1 MYYIISKNANPSGAF
16 PPILCS
22 DNKDIPEDYALI
34 SDTCETDIFYQYNGF
49 VYLVFDE
56 EGAVIGFRPKTA
68 EWEAW
73 KASLPEP
80 VEKVEVNAETVA
92 AAIVEG
98 VNNI

>member
-1 MYYIISKNANPSGAF
+1 MNIIRIIANESGAF
-16 PPILCS
+16 PPIQS
-22 DNKDIPEDYALI
+22 WPIGAAIPEGYAQI
-34 SDTCETDIFYQYNGF
+34 SDTCETDVFYQYNGF

-80 VEKVEVNAETVA
+80 VEKVEVNAETMA

>member
-1 MYYIISKNANPSGAF
+1 MYIVRKEPFENGGF
-16 PPILCS
+16 PPLQSWPIGAA
-22 DNKDIPEDYALI
+22 IPEGYAQI
-34 SDTCETDIFYQYNGF
+34 SGDCETDIFYQYNGF

-73 KASLPEP
+73 KAAQPEP
-80 VEKVEVNAETVA
+80 SEKVEVNAETVA